1 MSSSQTHTCAHT
13 PHHTCA
19 RAHTHT
25 HTYTCAHRHTH
36 THNVSTHSLAH
47 TDIMHTLHT
56 CKHMCACAPTCT
68 HMRAHIHIHIH
79 THTHMH
85 KHTCAFTRTCHT
97 HMKVTDRTWR
107 GHAEVGRRME
117 ESHVPLSPSHHVLE
131 TGSWSLPQRL
141 GGSQVHKTSPLTGKQ
156 TFHLYTGQQPT
167 IHVIISLT
175 SAVSTGSVNIHFTCA
190 DRQHFQSKQPAVG
203 LQHIHYNCLPTD
215 NKKGPKINI
224 MIASTG
230 CPHFHFH

>member
-1 MSSSQTHTCAHT
+1 MHTHT
-13 PHHTCA
+13 
-19 RAHTHT
+19 RAHT
-25 HTYTCAHRHTH
+25 YTH
-36 THNVSTHSLAH
+36 THA
-47 TDIMHTLHT
+47 
-56 CKHMCACAPTCT
+56 
-68 HMRAHIHIHIH
+68 
-79 THTHMH
+79 HTHMH
-85 KHTCAFTRTCHT
+85 KHTCAFTRTCHA

-131 TGSWSLPQRL
+131 TGSWSLPQRP
-141 GGSQVHKTSPLTGKQ
+141 GGSRVHKTSPLTGKQ

-167 IHVIISLT
+167 IHVIISRT
-175 SAVSTGSVNIHFTCA
+175 SAVSTESVNIHFTCA

-203 LQHIHYNCLPTD
+203 LQHIHDNCLPTD

-230 CPHFHFH
+230 CGLTSTSFSLSPVSSYMYHENIERFFCGYCQLCLGQLMISMSVC